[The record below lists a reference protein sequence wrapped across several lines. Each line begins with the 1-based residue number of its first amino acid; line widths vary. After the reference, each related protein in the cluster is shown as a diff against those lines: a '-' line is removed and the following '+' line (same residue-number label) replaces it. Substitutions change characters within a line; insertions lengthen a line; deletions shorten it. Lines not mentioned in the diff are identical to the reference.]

1 MIMMKSLFLV
11 LCLLPSSALAFGIP
25 KEVQKAFV
33 GAVTAFTLSTSILAP
48 ANAAESKMLG
58 QIAGSGLVFKDTL
71 TVESFNDPKVC
82 SIIIIMMNLLMMIL
96 FDDALMNL
104 CVFSVTTTTTPN
116 SHYIHIILCYYYYYI
131 IRSKA

>member
-11 LCLLPSSALAFGIP
+11 LCLLPSSALAFGSIP

-48 ANAAESKMLG
+48 ANAAESSKMLG

-82 SIIIIMMNLLMMIL
+82 SYHHHH
-96 FDDALMNL
+96 DDEP
-104 CVFSVTTTTTPN
+104 C
-116 SHYIHIILCYYYYYI
+116 C
-131 IRSKA
+131 